1 MKVKTMI
8 TVQDGSNASLPTRS
22 TLLGRLKEWN
32 DSASWH
38 DFFHSYNRAI
48 FGIALKRGMTRVE
61 AEEVVQETMV
71 AVAKHMPEFTY
82 DRAVGSFKAWLFTIA
97 RRSIGKQLD
106 KRSKSPSPSPELES
120 EDVAETPN
128 DCIDPVSGLEQQW
141 EEEWRQSL
149 LDMAMDRIRRKV
161 KPKQF
166 QMFDLYVNQRLPMEQ
181 VTRLLNVNAA
191 QVYMAK
197 MRILPLLRQ
206 EVANLEKQMI

>member
-1 MKVKTMI
+1 MI
-8 TVQDGSNASLPTRS
+8 TVQDDSNASLPTRS

-48 FGIALKRGMTRVE
+48 YGIALKRGMTRVE

-71 AVAKHMPEFTY
+71 AVAQQMPDFTY
-82 DRAVGSFKAWLFTIA
+82 DRALGSFKAWLFTIA
-97 RRSIGKQLD
+97 RRSIGKQLN
-106 KRSKSPSPSPELES
+106 KRAKSASKASDTESDEFSRTLE
-120 EDVAETPN
+120 DCAE
-128 DCIDPVSGLEQQW
+128 PVSGLEQQW
-141 EEEWRQSL
+141 DEEWRQSL
-149 LDMAMDRIRRKV
+149 MEMAMDRIRRKV

-166 QMFDLYVNQRLPMEQ
+166 QMFDLYVNQQLPMEQ
-181 VTRLLNVNAA
+181 VTRLLNVNSA
-191 QVYMAK
+191 QIYMAK